1 MRDIILIGIVIVTAL
16 VAIKRPVF
24 GILAFL
30 CFGIISPQSMVW
42 EYGRGFPLAMLTA
55 IGTILGLLFWREPK
69 SLPKHREV
77 FLLMALWLSFAI
89 STPLAIYPEEA
100 FDRLVHVSKILLMV
114 FITMMII
121 NNETRLQLMIKT
133 IGLSL
138 GALGFKGGIFALVTA
153 GSLMVF
159 GPDLGFLSSNNM
171 IGLALAMNVP
181 LLVYLL
187 RRESHPYLRWLIRGM
202 IVLSYPAVVCTFS
215 RGAWIGL
222 GAATALL
229 VLKGKRKFLMVTVL
243 ALATV
248 LAIPYLP
255 DRVSNRYDDLKNYQE
270 ESSAVSRLW
279 NWEFCKRVGLAHP
292 LHGGGFNFYSLES
305 YARYYPEFLERWPG
319 KVWTCHSTWMTILG
333 EHGILA
339 FLLWISL
346 LLSAL
351 FSLRR
356 LVTLARD
363 RPDREWA
370 VAFAKC
376 LQIAIVTYLIVATFV
391 DAGYFDMFYEL
402 LASIVIAKEILRREI
417 TQEAAKA
424 RAAKLQETMP
434 YLHAV

>member
-202 IVLSYPAVVCTFS
+202 IVLTYPAVVCTFS

-222 GAATALL
+222 AAATALI

-243 ALATV
+243 ALVTV

-255 DRVSNRYDDLKNYQE
+255 DRVNNRYDDLKNYQE

-279 NWEFCKRVGLAHP
+279 NWEFCKRVGFAHP